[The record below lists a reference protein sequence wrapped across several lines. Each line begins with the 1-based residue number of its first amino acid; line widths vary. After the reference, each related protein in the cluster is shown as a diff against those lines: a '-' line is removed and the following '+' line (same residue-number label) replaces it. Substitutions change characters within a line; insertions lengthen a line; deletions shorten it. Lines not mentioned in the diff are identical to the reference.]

1 MKPETKAYLTTILF
15 VAVIIIALYM
25 GHKAEAAQERNQ
37 ELTASITEIEQE
49 KQTLQEGYTEIQT
62 KLTQAYERI
71 EFLEAE
77 IATTDQQ

>member
-1 MKPETKAYLTTILF
+1 MKPETKAYLTVVLF
-15 VAVIIIALYM
+15 ITVIIIALYM
-25 GHKAEAAQERNQ
+25 GHKAEAAEERNQ

-62 KLTQAYERI
+62 KLTQANERI

-77 IATTDQQ
+77 IATTNEE